1 MYYKYNFDIEEIKQ
15 LVESVIRESQ
25 MYNGIPINVDQII
38 EKWLEAKSS
47 FIEGLKGNL
56 IYQSEEI
63 VSFHLDKKSRQER
76 LEKFADLIDTH
87 YKNGL
92 LSEYLYEIET
102 EEFYNNKTESEY
114 KFYDFDKEVEVI
126 VPANIKV
133 VKSFKFFETDPQKLA
148 KMQNEA
154 SRLIQEDVV
163 SGYLCYSV
171 HPLDF
176 LSASENIHNW
186 RSCYALDGEY
196 RTGCL
201 NYLMDSST
209 VICYLRS
216 TDDNVILPHFPK
228 DVPWNSKKW
237 RVWLFF
243 SNDQFMFLTGRQY
256 PFSNNLGLN
265 YIKDNIL
272 PNVGMGEWGKLYNRS
287 VSEINDEYNRPIFSF
302 SYPLFPVNE
311 TLKSIQDLM
320 IEKKHVHAYNDVLR
334 SHHYHPSYAYKIFPH
349 QIWAPDTGYTNK
361 KTKFYVGDACPCPI
375 CGIDYIDGSDI
386 LACQSCM
393 EEYNLRDI
401 GGYYYCDCCGT
412 SVPLDS
418 LYQLTISGDQVCYN
432 CYEREVVCCQL
443 CSATDMPDVISY
455 YNGMYLCPN
464 CREKE
469 KNKKKEELLNGKGSD
484 SETESYRNYC

>member
-1 MYYKYNFDIEEIKQ
+1 
-15 LVESVIRESQ
+15 
-25 MYNGIPINVDQII
+25 
-38 EKWLEAKSS
+38 
-47 FIEGLKGNL
+47 
-56 IYQSEEI
+56 
-63 VSFHLDKKSRQER
+63 
-76 LEKFADLIDTH
+76 
-87 YKNGL
+87 
-92 LSEYLYEIET
+92 
-102 EEFYNNKTESEY
+102 
-114 KFYDFDKEVEVI
+114 
-126 VPANIKV
+126 
-133 VKSFKFFETDPQKLA
+133 
-148 KMQNEA
+148 
-154 SRLIQEDVV
+154 
-163 SGYLCYSV
+163 
-171 HPLDF
+171 
-176 LSASENIHNW
+176 
-186 RSCYALDGEY
+186 
-196 RTGCL
+196 
-201 NYLMDSST
+201 
-209 VICYLRS
+209 
-216 TDDNVILPHFPK
+216 
-228 DVPWNSKKW
+228 
-237 RVWLFF
+237 
-243 SNDQFMFLTGRQY
+243 MFLTGRQY

-393 EEYNLRDI
+393 DEYNLKDI
-401 GGYYYCDCCGT
+401 DGYYYCDCCGT
-412 SVPLDS
+412 SVPIDD
-418 LYQLTISGDQVCYN
+418 LYRLTVSGDQVCYN

-443 CSATDMPDVISY
+443 CSATDMPDIISY

-464 CREKE
+464 CIEKE
-469 KNKKKEELLNGKGSD
+469 KKKENGELQNGKGSD